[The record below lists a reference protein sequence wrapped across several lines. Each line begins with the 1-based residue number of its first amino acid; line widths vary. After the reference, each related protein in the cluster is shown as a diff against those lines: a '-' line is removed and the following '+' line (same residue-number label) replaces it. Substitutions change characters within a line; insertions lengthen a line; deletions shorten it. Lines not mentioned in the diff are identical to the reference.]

1 MPKPI
6 YDMSTWDATA
16 HAALS
21 QVPVDA
27 WQATR
32 AQTGLAT
39 RLIDDREAE
48 LEDGSGEIGR
58 RIDARTCE
66 LFVSCEPA
74 QALQQQL
81 EHLQPDY
88 IAIHDVGTA
97 SSRRMVVG
105 LAAASG
111 RGVQR
116 LVIRRQGLGITL
128 ATIEY
133 AWVPAAGGAWLRVF
147 STEIDA
153 DTQSRRDLARI
164 LLAHSRLGVV
174 MVGDLPT
181 HALESA
187 LRPLGDAMLEGPWI
201 NTGLIMLPLASA
213 SVLAGAAAQL
223 GRRTRIEVR
232 STPQVT
238 RPSDAWAF
246 VAGTWNRVR
255 SGPAGVGRNLPAF
268 DLTPSAPG
276 AAAAAAGPA
285 PTSPS
290 AASAA
295 AALHASRAAESG
307 TLTSTRPT
315 ASAPAGTRPAMDAV
329 AAKPW
334 AAPLAMQPMPPI
346 PSSAPRGGTSA
357 APLRAPDPAGSLQ
370 HYVETVA
377 RLDGV
382 VSACA
387 FEVSSQ
393 RSLAHAGGRPGPAM
407 LASQGAAVLEALAD
421 AARKLGLAAHLPEA
435 AVTLAGHHLV
445 LHPVSRHPGVV
456 LHAVIDKARVNLTTA
471 RLQIQRVDLDI
482 DRA

>member
-1 MPKPI
+1 
-6 YDMSTWDATA
+6 MSSIPDA
-16 HAALS
+16 
-21 QVPVDA
+21 P
-27 WQATR
+27 
-32 AQTGLAT
+32 
-39 RLIDDREAE
+39 
-48 LEDGSGEIGR
+48 
-58 RIDARTCE
+58 
-66 LFVSCEPA
+66 P
-74 QALQQQL
+74 
-81 EHLQPDY
+81 
-88 IAIHDVGTA
+88 
-97 SSRRMVVG
+97 
-105 LAAASG
+105 
-111 RGVQR
+111 GVQR
-116 LVIRRQGLGITL
+116 LLIRRQGLGITL

-133 AWVPAAGGAWLRVF
+133 AWVPAAGGEWLRVF

-153 DTQSRRDLARI
+153 DTHSRHDLARI

-181 HALESA
+181 HALEAA
-187 LRPLGDAMLEGPWI
+187 LRPLGEAMLEGPWI
-201 NTGLIMLPLASA
+201 NTGLIMLPLAST

-285 PTSPS
+285 PTPSS
-290 AASAA
+290 AAAAA
-295 AALHASRAAESG
+295 AALHASRVAAAG
-307 TLTSTRPT
+307 TPTSTRPT
-315 ASAPAGTRPAMDAV
+315 TADA
-329 AAKPW
+329 AAKPS

-346 PSSAPRGGTSA
+346 PSSAPSGGTSV
-357 APLRAPDPAGSLQ
+357 APLRAPDTAGSLQ
-370 HYVETVA
+370 HYVEAVA

-471 RLQIQRVDLDI
+471 RLQIQRIDLDI
-482 DRA
+482 DKA

>member
-6 YDMSTWDATA
+6 YDMSTWNATA
-16 HAALS
+16 HAGLS

-32 AQTGLAT
+32 AQTALAT

-48 LEDGSGEIGR
+48 LDDGSGEIGR

-74 QALQQQL
+74 EALQQQL
-81 EHLQPDY
+81 EHLQPDF

-105 LAAASG
+105 LAAARR
-111 RGVQR
+111 RGLQR
-116 LVIRRQGLGITL
+116 LLIRRQGLGITQ
-128 ATIEY
+128 ATIEN
-133 AWVPAAGGAWLRVF
+133 AWVPAAGGEWLRVF

-153 DTQSRRDLARI
+153 DTHSRHELARI

-181 HALESA
+181 HALEAA

-201 NTGLIMLPLASA
+201 NTNLIMLPLASA

-223 GRRTRIEVR
+223 GRRTRIDVR

-246 VAGTWNRVR
+246 VAGAWNLIG
-255 SGPAGVGRNLPAF
+255 SGPAGVGRRLPTF
-268 DLTPSAPG
+268 DLTPAAPV
-276 AAAAAAGPA
+276 AAAMADAQTAT
-285 PTSPS
+285 TSS

-295 AALHASRAAESG
+295 ARLHASRMAATAAAS
-307 TLTSTRPT
+307 STRP
-315 ASAPAGTRPAMDAV
+315 
-329 AAKPW
+329 AANAAAANPS

-346 PSSAPRGGTSA
+346 PSTASQHGSSTAQAHPT
-357 APLRAPDPAGSLQ
+357 DPAGALQ
-370 HYVETVA
+370 RYVETVA

-382 VSACA
+382 VSACV
-387 FEVSSQ
+387 FEASSQ

-407 LASQGAAVLEALAD
+407 LASQGAAMLEALAG

-435 AVTLAGHHLV
+435 AVTLAGHHLM

-471 RLQIQRVDLDI
+471 RLQIQRIDLDS
-482 DRA
+482 DKA

>member
-32 AQTGLAT
+32 AQTALAT

-48 LEDGSGEIGR
+48 LDDGSGEIGR

-105 LAAASG
+105 LAATSG

-116 LVIRRQGLGITL
+116 LLIRRQGLGITL

-133 AWVPAAGGAWLRVF
+133 AWVPAAGGEWLRVF

-153 DTQSRRDLARI
+153 DTHSRHDLARI

-181 HALESA
+181 HALEAA

-246 VAGTWNRVR
+246 VAGTWNRLR
-255 SGPAGVGRNLPAF
+255 SGPAGVGRNLPTF
-268 DLTPSAPG
+268 DLTPAAPG
-276 AAAAAAGPA
+276 AAASDAV
-285 PTSPS
+285 PTPTPPS

-295 AALHASRAAESG
+295 AALHASRVAATG
-307 TLTSTRPT
+307 TPTSTRPAT
-315 ASAPAGTRPAMDAV
+315 ATV
-329 AAKPW
+329 AARPS

-346 PSSAPRGGTSA
+346 PSSTPHGGTA
-357 APLRAPDPAGSLQ
+357 AAQLRATDPAGSLQ
-370 HYVETVA
+370 RYVEAVA

-445 LHPVSRHPGVV
+445 LHPVTRHPGVV
-456 LHAVIDKARVNLTTA
+456 LHAIIDKARVNLTAA
-471 RLQIQRVDLDI
+471 RLQIQRIDLDVEK
-482 DRA
+482 A